1 MIFDISRHKW
11 DDDLL
16 RALNIPRSM
25 LPEVRDNSCAF
36 GTTDAAL
43 FGAPIAS
50 TVARIV
56 GSDQGTVKM
65 PLTVY
70 RLGGNDP
77 DKVVGLALEASSFA
91 SYQTLTVSL
100 SESKVRELIQSL
112 QSALGNG
119 ETEAG

>member
-1 MIFDISRHKW
+1 MDTLKW
-11 DDDLL
+11 LL
-16 RALNIPRSM
+16 LSGAVLLVGHLAYRVIR
-25 LPEVRDNSCAF
+25 F
-36 GTTDAAL
+36 GGFKAAL